1 MKKESANYQSMMQQS
16 QMQYVTLDKKY
27 GKAKKI
33 IREFKQREL
42 ELLHREEFYV
52 QCLQEKDSE
61 YNALVKKLKDRV
73 INLEHELEVTQ
84 RKAGMPIALPYDS
97 TSLKVKLIRSDSDQT
112 IIHQQSTLLQLTP
125 QMSRRSPP
133 KPLFHKLETDL
144 SDTEISDLS
153 PDAADAEKTATVERK
168 VPSTNGTATGTTG
181 IPAAAVPVPKEEPFD
196 TTAVPQHEL
205 LDSSMNKSKSE
216 LGNWTFRD

>member
-73 INLEHELEVTQ
+73 INLEHELEMTQ
-84 RKAGMPIALPYDS
+84 RRAGVPVALPYDS
-97 TSLKVKLIRSDSDQT
+97 TSLKVIVQPSCNDRFGIKVSKRT
-112 IIHQQSTLLQLTP
+112 I
-125 QMSRRSPP
+125 
-133 KPLFHKLETDL
+133 FETF
-144 SDTEISDLS
+144 S
-153 PDAADAEKTATVERK
+153 V
-168 VPSTNGTATGTTG
+168 
-181 IPAAAVPVPKEEPFD
+181 
-196 TTAVPQHEL
+196 
-205 LDSSMNKSKSE
+205 
-216 LGNWTFRD
+216 